1 VQDAIGARIC
11 FRVFRVVRSYSPG
24 TVTGRSQACFCPE
37 RGPECFEA
45 LTGQGSAVGDIGRSA
60 ALAREVLYAILSVDY
75 YENTQHQVGRR
86 I

>member
-1 VQDAIGARIC
+1 MNLGLPNQIAAPNR
-11 FRVFRVVRSYSPG
+11 RVRLGLVPWS
-24 TVTGRSQACFCPE
+24 
-37 RGPECFEA
+37 FEA
-45 LTGQGSAVGDIGRSA
+45 LTSQGSAVGDIGRSA